1 MNKFA
6 ISTSLWAQVVV
17 GLPSDLGEVIE
28 VKFKAKFKR
37 LKTSAQ
43 KDLHKKLAER
53 SLTDPQVLEMVLEDW
68 DLKDHEGSS
77 IAFTPDN
84 LKETVEDLPGVEQA
98 LVRSFF
104 EYCLVPRK
112 DAQAK
117 NLLEPLST
125 S

>member
-1 MNKFA
+1 
-6 ISTSLWAQVVV
+6 
-17 GLPSDLGEVIE
+17 
-28 VKFKAKFKR
+28 
-37 LKTSAQ
+37 
-43 KDLHKKLAER
+43 
-53 SLTDPQVLEMVLEDW
+53 MVLEDW

-104 EYCLVPRK
+104 EYCLVPHK

>member
-1 MNKFA
+1 MNKFGIA
-6 ISTSLWAQVVV
+6 TSLWAHVVV

-37 LKTSAQ
+37 LKTDAQ
-43 KDLHKKLAER
+43 KELHKKLAER
-53 SLTDPQVLEMVLEDW
+53 ALTDPQVLEMVLEDW
-68 DLKDHEGSS
+68 DLKDHEGAS

-84 LKETVEDLPGVEQA
+84 LKDTVEELPGVEQA

-104 EYCLVPRK
+104 EYCLVPHK
-112 DAQAK
+112 DAQVK
-117 NLLEPLST
+117 NSLVPQGT

>member
-6 ISTSLWAQVVV
+6 VATSLWAPVVV
-17 GLPSDLGEVIE
+17 RLPDDLGGVIE

-43 KDLHKKLAER
+43 KELHQKLAARE
-53 SLTDPQVLEMVLEDW
+53 LTDPQVIQAVMEDW
-68 DLKDHEGSS
+68 DLQDSEGSP

-84 LKETVEDLPGVEQA
+84 LKETVEDLPGTEQA
-98 LVRSFF
+98 LVLSFF
-104 EYCLVPRK
+104 EYCLVPHK
-112 DAQAK
+112 DAQVK
-117 NLLEPLST
+117 NSPGPLGT